1 MISITE
7 FRSYTL
13 DTHEWIQDRHYKLV
27 GATLV
32 KREGIWFIAG
42 SPLDDRDRIHLF
54 PLYNFKWPVGMLQ
67 DSELYKFRFVIN
79 INGVYY
85 PAWWILDHI
94 AEVQVEL
101 DRIRTEELL
110 EEIDR

>member
-7 FRSYTL
+7 FRSYTF
-13 DTHEWIQDRHYKLV
+13 DAHEWVQDRQYKLV

-32 KREGIWFIAG
+32 KRENMWFIAG
-42 SPLDDRDRIHLF
+42 SSLGDRDRIHWF
-54 PLYNFKWPVGMLQ
+54 PLYHIKWPVGMLQ
-67 DSELYKFRFVIN
+67 DNELYNFRFVIN

-85 PAWWILDHI
+85 PTWWILDHI

-110 EEIDR
+110 EDIER